1 MLVQEIQEN
10 IKKQL
15 PFVVYRKPNQQE
27 VFYIKEEKGSRR
39 FVFSSFDQKQQL
51 QITYK
56 KAKTVDRSDLF
67 CNVKLELPKSVF
79 SNDNVTQTWYEKK
92 IQEIINYI
100 KIGKAE
106 KIVFSRSILL
116 EKKVDLLK
124 TFHQLI
130 LSYQNALCYLW
141 YHPVSGVWIGATPE
155 VLTKIEGLKL
165 ETMSLAGTKT
175 SGAEWTLKEKKEQ
188 QVVSDYI
195 KTQLKEI
202 SKNVEATAAQTV
214 QSGFIQHLQTKIT
227 ALLKT
232 NDYHQVIQKIHP
244 TPAVCGIPMEK
255 AQAFISKNE
264 AYDRLFYTGFL
275 GTFEK
280 DFVELYVN
288 LRCAQLN
295 ALQVKLYV
303 GGGINEMSDSQKE
316 WEETALKAQTVK
328 KCLVLF

>member
-10 IKKQL
+10 INKQL
-15 PFVVYRKPNQQE
+15 PFVAYRKPNQQE
-27 VFYIKEEKGSRR
+27 FFYIKKEKGFRK
-39 FVFSSFDQKQQL
+39 FIFSSFDQKQQL

-56 KAKTVDRSDLF
+56 DAKVFDRSDLL

-79 SNDNVTQTWYEKK
+79 SNDNVTQTFYEKQIQK
-92 IQEIINYI
+92 IIDCI
-100 KIGKAE
+100 KTGKAE

-130 LSYQNALCYLW
+130 MSYQSAFCYLW
-141 YHPVSGVWIGATPE
+141 YHPLSGVWIGATPE

-175 SGAEWTLKEKKEQ
+175 SDAEWTLKEKKEQ

-195 KTQLKEI
+195 KAQLKEA
-202 SKNVEATAAQTV
+202 SKSIETTVVKTV
-214 QSGFIQHLQTKIT
+214 QSGFIQHLQTKIS

-232 NDYHQVIQKIHP
+232 NDYNQVIQKIHP
-244 TPAVCGIPMEK
+244 TPAVCGIPMGK
-255 AQAFISKNE
+255 ARSFISKNE
-264 AYDRLFYTGFL
+264 GYDRLFYTGFL

-295 ALQVKLYV
+295 ASQVKLYV

-316 WEETALKAQTVK
+316 WEETELKAQIVK
-328 KCLVLF
+328 KCLALF